1 MSYSDYDCNVEISL
15 DFFHSSNQMEGVF
28 ISWSFRSE
36 VPQKLVLSPLWR
48 LEVKNEG
55 VSWALFF
62 LKPVGEPF
70 LALP

>member
-1 MSYSDYDCNVEISL
+1 MSYSDYDCNIEISL

-55 VSWALFF
+55 VSCALFL